1 MTTTATKPAPTTTAV
16 PAYNPV
22 SNPASPAAGGPCG
35 EIPGDLPPALA
46 ALKAR
51 NPKARP
57 EQLLPDVPLSHIPR
71 HVAIIMDGNGRW
83 AKARGFPRAFGHRN
97 GAKAVREIIEQ
108 CLQMGVEVLT
118 LYSFSLENWKRPTD
132 EVDGLMALYL
142 DYMRGERDHMMA
154 ENIRFV
160 QIGRREGLPPE
171 VLALGDEVTALT
183 AKNTALTLCLAV
195 NYGSRAEITDAVRTL
210 TARCIAEGRDPETIT
225 EDDITGLL
233 ATGRAGLPDPDLLIR
248 TAGEMRV
255 SNFLLWQISYAEIYV
270 TPTLWPDFGGAELA
284 AAIRDFAARERRF
297 GGLAPAWPNTPAS
310 AGPIL

>member
-1 MTTTATKPAPTTTAV
+1 VTTTATKPATTPAPTPAAV
-16 PAYNPV
+16 PACPAAL
-22 SNPASPAAGGPCG
+22 SPASPAAIGPCG
-35 EIPGDLPPALA
+35 AISPALA

-57 EQLLPDVPLSHIPR
+57 EQLLPDVPLSRIPR

-118 LYSFSLENWKRPTD
+118 LYSFSLENWKRPSD

-142 DYMRGERDHMMA
+142 DYMRGERDHMMR

-210 TARCIAEGRDPETIT
+210 TARCLTEGRDPATIS
-225 EDDITGLL
+225 EDDITSLL

-297 GGLAPAWPNTPAS
+297 GGLAPA
-310 AGPIL
+310 